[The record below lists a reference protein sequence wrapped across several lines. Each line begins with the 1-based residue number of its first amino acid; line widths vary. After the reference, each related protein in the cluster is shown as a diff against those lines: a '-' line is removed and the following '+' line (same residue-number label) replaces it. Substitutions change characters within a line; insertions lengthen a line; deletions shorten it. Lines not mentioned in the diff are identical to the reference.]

1 MYTITKLHL
10 RKITFI
16 EIWIKK
22 RLQKFRRKIIQKNSQ
37 NHRCFKISASFIAQ
51 RLLKRFFAVS
61 NASPRRGRRWKRK
74 FGERVAGWIAA
85 TARRLIVSQ
94 INRTRRFLP
103 HCDDKAPCM
112 FIGCLHHRD
121 ARCASRANNVV
132 WTECS
137 CLFFF
142 AAFLIRTVASCAKRK
157 WEREKKEL
165 LVFSK
170 RSSD

>member
-1 MYTITKLHL
+1 MYQDFCLVYCSTLA
-10 RKITFI
+10 RKIL
-16 EIWIKK
+16 
-22 RLQKFRRKIIQKNSQ
+22 RGV
-37 NHRCFKISASFIAQ
+37 
-51 RLLKRFFAVS
+51 KRF
-61 NASPRRGRRWKRK
+61 PPRRWKRK

-85 TARRLIVSQ
+85 TVRRLIVSQ

-121 ARCASRANNVV
+121 ARCASRANNVA

-142 AAFLIRTVASCAKRK
+142 AAFLIRTVASVP
-157 WEREKKEL
+157 REKERDFWSSPKDRRIKISRLFDETVTPLSLFRPLSLFFFLFL
-165 LVFSK
+165 LLMK
-170 RSSD
+170 SDEWK